1 MRWDGISEFVYVAEY
16 ESFTRAAKEL
26 GISTAQVSRQISAL
40 EKRLN
45 IKLLY
50 RTTRKVSLT
59 EEGRVFYQHCRGVLY
74 GLDAAEQAVSNLQSK
89 PQGRIKLTAPV
100 TYGEQQLLPLVNDFM
115 VKYSDIEVTA
125 FLSNQKVDLVE
136 GGYDLAIRIGK
147 LSDSTMMAKKLS
159 HRTNF
164 VCAAPAYLKKHGIPY
179 SLNELNQHNCLLG
192 TRDYWHFIESAK
204 TIEPAQTKYKK
215 ETGEKSNK
223 DFDKEQ
229 NTQADQEKNM
239 RVSGSVQYNSGHSL
253 VDAALKGLG
262 IVQLPDYYVQ
272 KYLESGELVSLLDNY
287 REPEE
292 SIWAIYPHNRHLSP
306 KIRLL
311 VDYLAERL
319 A

>member
-1 MRWDGISEFVYVAEY
+1 MRWEGISEFVSVAES
-16 ESFTRAAKEL
+16 ESFTKGAKAL

-59 EEGRVFYQHCRGVLY
+59 EEGRVFYQHCRSVLD

-100 TYGEQQLLPLVNDFM
+100 TYGEQQLLPLINDFM
-115 VKYSDIEVTA
+115 GQYHDIEVTA
-125 FLSNQKVDLVE
+125 FLSNQKIDLIE

-147 LSDSTMMAKKLS
+147 LIDSTMMAKKLS
-159 HRTNF
+159 QRTNF
-164 VCAAPAYLKKHGIPY
+164 ICAAPSYLDIHGTPKN
-179 SLNELNQHNCLLG
+179 LGELGKHNCLLG
-192 TRDYWHFIESAK
+192 TRDYWHFIDVGK
-204 TIEPAQTKYKK
+204 IK
-215 ETGEKSNK
+215 ENPNTSSKATGQKASVERNL
-223 DFDKEQ
+223 
-229 NTQADQEKNM
+229 
-239 RVSGSVQYNSGHSL
+239 RVSGSIQYNSGYSL

-272 KYLESGELVSLLDNY
+272 KYLTSGELVSLLDDY

-311 VDYLAERL
+311 VDYLSENL
-319 A
+319 V

>member
-40 EKRLN
+40 EQRLN

-59 EEGRVFYQHCRGVLY
+59 EEGRVFYQHCRGVLD

-100 TYGEQQLLPLVNDFM
+100 TYGEQQLLPLINDFM
-115 VKYSDIEVTA
+115 VQYREIEVTA
-125 FLSNQKVDLVE
+125 FLSNQKLDLVE

-147 LSDSTMMAKKLS
+147 LSDSTMMGRKLS
-159 HRTNF
+159 RRTNF
-164 VCAAPAYLKKHGIPY
+164 VCAAPAYLKKYGVPH
-179 SLNELNQHNCLLG
+179 SLSDLKQHNCLLG
-192 TRDYWHFIESAK
+192 TRDYWHFIEDS
-204 TIEPAQTKYKK
+204 
-215 ETGEKSNK
+215 SNV
-223 DFDKEQ
+223 D
-229 NTQADQEKNM
+229 TEKNL

-272 KYLESGELVSLLDNY
+272 KHLASGALVSVLDNY

-292 SIWAIYPHNRHLSP
+292 GIWAIYPHNRHLSP

-319 A
+319 K

>member
-1 MRWDGISEFVYVAEY
+1 MRWDGISEFVCVAEY

-26 GISTAQVSRQISAL
+26 SLSTAQVSRQISAL

-59 EEGRVFYQHCRGVLY
+59 EEGRVFYQHCRGVLD
-74 GLDAAEQAVSNLQSK
+74 GLDAAEQAVSHLQSK

-115 VKYSDIEVTA
+115 VRYSDIEVTA
-125 FLSNQKVDLVE
+125 FLSNQKMDLID

-159 HRTNF
+159 RRTNF
-164 VCAAPAYLKKHGIPY
+164 VCAAPAYLERHGTPH
-179 SLNELNQHNCLLG
+179 SLSELSKHNCLLG
-192 TRDYWHFIESAK
+192 TRDYWHFIEDGKIDSGKNA
-204 TIEPAQTKYKK
+204 
-215 ETGEKSNK
+215 
-223 DFDKEQ
+223 DKE
-229 NTQADQEKNM
+229 KNL

-272 KYLESGELVSLLDNY
+272 QYLASGDLVSLLDDY

-311 VDYLAERL
+311 VDYLSEHL

>member
-26 GISTAQVSRQISAL
+26 GVSTAQVSRQISAL

-59 EEGRVFYQHCRGVLY
+59 EEGRVFYQHCRGVLD

-100 TYGEQQLLPLVNDFM
+100 TYGEQQLLPLVNNFM
-115 VKYSDIEVTA
+115 VQYSDIEVTA
-125 FLSNQKVDLVE
+125 FLSNQKIDLID

-164 VCAAPAYLKKHGIPY
+164 VCAAPDYLKKYGIPH
-179 SLNELNQHNCLLG
+179 SLTELNQHNCLLG
-192 TRDYWHFIESAK
+192 TRDYWHFIEDGKNA
-204 TIEPAQTKYKK
+204 
-215 ETGEKSNK
+215 
-223 DFDKEQ
+223 DKE
-229 NTQADQEKNM
+229 KNL
-239 RVSGSVQYNSGHSL
+239 RVFGSVQYNSGHSL

-272 KYLESGELVSLLDNY
+272 KHLASGALVSVLDKY

-292 SIWAIYPHNRHLSP
+292 SIWAVYPHNRHLSP

-311 VDYLAERL
+311 VDYLAEHL
-319 A
+319 D

>member
-1 MRWDGISEFVYVAEY
+1 MMRWDGISEFVYVAEY

-26 GISTAQVSRQISAL
+26 GVSTAQVSRQISAL
-40 EKRLN
+40 EKRLS

-50 RTTRKVSLT
+50 RTTRKVSLS
-59 EEGRVFYQHCRGVLY
+59 EEGRVFYQHCRSVLD

-100 TYGEQQLLPLVNDFM
+100 TYGEQQLLPLINDFM
-115 VKYSDIEVTA
+115 VQYRDIEVTA
-125 FLSNQKVDLVE
+125 FLSNQKIDLVE

-159 HRTNF
+159 RRTNF
-164 VCAAPAYLKKHGIPY
+164 VCAAPAYLDKFGIPHT
-179 SLNELNQHNCLLG
+179 LDELSQHNCLLG
-192 TRDYWHFIESAK
+192 TRDYWHFIDTDKGANEK
-204 TIEPAQTKYKK
+204 VNK
-215 ETGEKSNK
+215 ERNL
-223 DFDKEQ
+223 
-229 NTQADQEKNM
+229 
-239 RVSGSVQYNSGHSL
+239 RVAGTVQYNSGHSL

-272 KYLESGELVSLLDNY
+272 KHLASGALVSFLDEY
-287 REPEE
+287 REPDEG
-292 SIWAIYPHNRHLSP
+292 IWAVYPHNRHLSP

-311 VDYLAERL
+311 VDYLAKRL

>member
-1 MRWDGISEFVYVAEY
+1 MRWDGISEFVCVAEY

-26 GISTAQVSRQISAL
+26 SLSTAQVSRQISAL

-59 EEGRVFYQHCRGVLY
+59 EEGRVFYQHCRGVLD
-74 GLDAAEQAVSNLQSK
+74 GLDAAEQAVSHLQSK

-115 VKYSDIEVTA
+115 VRYSDIEVTA
-125 FLSNQKVDLVE
+125 FLSNQKMDLID

-159 HRTNF
+159 RRTNF
-164 VCAAPAYLKKHGIPY
+164 VCAAPAYLERHGTPH
-179 SLNELNQHNCLLG
+179 SLSELSQHNCLLG
-192 TRDYWHFIESAK
+192 TRDYWHFIEDGKIDSGK
-204 TIEPAQTKYKK
+204 NT
-215 ETGEKSNK
+215 
-223 DFDKEQ
+223 DKER
-229 NTQADQEKNM
+229 NL

-272 KYLESGELVSLLDNY
+272 QYLASGELVSLLDDY

-311 VDYLAERL
+311 VDYLSEHL

>member
-26 GISTAQVSRQISAL
+26 GISTAQVSRQVSAL

-59 EEGRVFYQHCRGVLY
+59 EEGRVFYQHCRGVLD

-115 VKYSDIEVTA
+115 VRYSDIEVTA
-125 FLSNQKVDLVE
+125 FLSNQKIDLVD

-159 HRTNF
+159 RRTNF
-164 VCAAPAYLKKHGIPY
+164 VCAAPAYLKKYGVPH
-179 SLNELNQHNCLLG
+179 SLSELSEHNCLLG
-192 TRDYWHFIESAK
+192 TRDYWHFIE
-204 TIEPAQTKYKK
+204 
-215 ETGEKSNK
+215 N
-223 DFDKEQ
+223 DKE
-229 NTQADQEKNM
+229 AGKERNM
-239 RVSGSVQYNSGHSL
+239 RVSGTVQYNSGHSL

-272 KYLESGELVSLLDNY
+272 RHLASGELVSLLDSY

-292 SIWAIYPHNRHLSP
+292 GIWAVYPHNRHLSP

>member
-59 EEGRVFYQHCRGVLY
+59 EEGRVFYQHCRGVLD

-100 TYGEQQLLPLVNDFM
+100 TYGEQQLLPLINDFM
-115 VKYSDIEVTA
+115 LQYRDIEVTA
-125 FLSNQKVDLVE
+125 FLSNQKIDLIE

-147 LSDSTMMAKKLS
+147 LSDSTMMAKKLCY
-159 HRTNF
+159 RTNF
-164 VCAAPAYLKKHGIPY
+164 VCAAPAYLAKYGVPKTI
-179 SLNELNQHNCLLG
+179 NELSRHNCLLG
-192 TRDYWHFIESAK
+192 TRDYWRFIDSEK
-204 TIEPAQTKYKK
+204 TA
-215 ETGEKSNK
+215 TGEET
-223 DFDKEQ
+223 FKER
-229 NTQADQEKNM
+229 NL
-239 RVSGSVQYNSGHSL
+239 RVFGSVQYNSGYSL

-272 KYLESGELVSLLDNY
+272 KHLASGALVSLLDDY
-287 REPEE
+287 QEPEE
-292 SIWAIYPHNRHLSP
+292 GIWAIYPYNRHLSP
-306 KIRLL
+306 RIRLL
-311 VDYLAERL
+311 VDFLAERL
-319 A
+319 S